1 MPKRSPAE
9 LGPAAVLVFTLYH
22 VLTLVSDLESCAK
35 NLHAYRARPTGNNLI
50 RLLLAEGVFIKDLG
64 LGA

>member
-1 MPKRSPAE
+1 M
-9 LGPAAVLVFTLYH
+9 
-22 VLTLVSDLESCAK
+22 LTLISDLENCAK